1 MGISRGGWCDLEAR
15 MVAVLFVQMI
25 ESDSRV
31 GRRPGISGRGFRTA
45 VFTFNLIQMPWIKK
59 TGALASEVLM
69 ILFWRSF

>member
-1 MGISRGGWCDLEAR
+1 

-45 VFTFNLIQMPWIKK
+45 LFTFNLIQMVWI
-59 TGALASEVLM
+59 
-69 ILFWRSF
+69 